1 LNKPFAPL
9 DRLLLNS
16 PLLFMKINRLPFVL
30 LCVIA
35 LATLQACKKENIT
48 SELTSTQPPATSSLS
63 DQQKDTALA
72 YSKDIYLWYDQIPAS
87 FDARS
92 FTELDKL
99 MTGIRQY
106 STETGFSQPVD
117 RWSFAIKQTEWNN
130 ISYGIAGDFGINVFF
145 MAPGDLRVKSVEKES
160 PAAKAGVHR
169 GWRITKV
176 AGSTDITSANAD
188 FLVSNIYNSKNT
200 SISFLKPDNT
210 SADITLTAATYQENP
225 IFLDT
230 VYNVSSKKI
239 GYLSYNSFLGDT
251 VRTYSEFQRI
261 FNRFSAE
268 NVNDVVVDLRY
279 NGGGYVNIQTK
290 LANYLVNASANG
302 GLMMKQQ
309 YNDKYPQYNESTNF
323 RKLGSLNLSRV
334 FFIVS
339 NNTASASE
347 LLINNL
353 KPYMDVKLI
362 GPSKTY
368 GKPVGY
374 FNIPVGDW
382 YIFPVSFR
390 TTNKNGEGNYF
401 NGLAL
406 DAQVADG
413 LDKDWGDLEESA
425 LAAAVRYITTGA
437 ARLATTAPYIEN
449 AEVSRANNILSAP
462 SFKGAVNPR
471 KMPL

>member
-1 LNKPFAPL
+1 
-9 DRLLLNS
+9 
-16 PLLFMKINRLPFVL
+16 MKLNRLPFGA
-30 LCVIA
+30 LCILA
-35 LATLQACKKENIT
+35 LGILQACKKENVS
-48 SELTSTQPPATSSLS
+48 SELTSTTQPPTNSSIS
-63 DQQKDTALA
+63 DQQKDSALA
-72 YSKDIYLWYDQIPAS
+72 YSKDIYLWYNQIPDS

-106 STETGFSQPVD
+106 SNEPGFTQPVD

-130 ISYGIAGDFGINVFF
+130 ISSGIAGDFGINVFF

-160 PAAKAGVHR
+160 PAAKAGIHR
-169 GWRITKV
+169 GWRVTQV

-188 FLVSNIYNSKNT
+188 FLVANIYNSQNT

-210 SADITLTAATYQENP
+210 SADITLTAATYQKNP

-230 VYNVSSKKI
+230 VYTVSSKKI

-251 VRTYSEFQRI
+251 ASSYSEFQRI
-261 FNRFSAE
+261 FNRFASE

-374 FNIPVGDW
+374 FNIPVADW

-413 LDKDWGDLEESA
+413 LNKDWGDLEESA

-437 ARLATTAPYIEN
+437 ARLATAAPYVEN

-462 SFKGAVNPR
+462 LFKGTVDPR